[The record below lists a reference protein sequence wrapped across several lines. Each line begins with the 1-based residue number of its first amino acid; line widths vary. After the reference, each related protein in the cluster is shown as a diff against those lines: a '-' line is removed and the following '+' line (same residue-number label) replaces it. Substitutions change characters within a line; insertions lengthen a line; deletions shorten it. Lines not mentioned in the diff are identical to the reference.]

1 MTFLQNLGLVD
12 YSLLIGIQSKSPM
25 DLNRPPTATSLAE
38 LVSSLKRSS
47 MSISHSAARQKTSP
61 FNLLEVESD
70 NITNCQSS
78 KPNGGGG
85 GGGGGVASADMQL
98 HLPPPDLVSTA
109 TSPAAAL
116 DVAMT
121 SSEGGGQHVQNQSS
135 SSNQK
140 RSQNQ

>member
-70 NITNCQSS
+70 NITHCQSS
-78 KPNGGGG
+78 KPNGG

>member
-47 MSISHSAARQKTSP
+47 MSISHSAARQKASP

-70 NITNCQSS
+70 NITNGQSS
-78 KPNGGGG
+78 KSN

-109 TSPAAAL
+109 TSPAAL

-121 SSEGGGQHVQNQSS
+121 SSEGDVPHVQSS
-135 SSNQK
+135 SSNYK
-140 RSQNQ
+140 LSSQNQ

>member
-47 MSISHSAARQKTSP
+47 MSISHSAARQKASP

-70 NITNCQSS
+70 NITNGQSS
-78 KPNGGGG
+78 KSNGGGA
-85 GGGGGVASADMQL
+85 GVASADMQL

-109 TSPAAAL
+109 TSPAAL
-116 DVAMT
+116 DVAAMT
-121 SSEGGGQHVQNQSS
+121 SSEGDVQNQSS
-135 SSNQK
+135 SSNYK
-140 RSQNQ
+140 HSSSHNQ